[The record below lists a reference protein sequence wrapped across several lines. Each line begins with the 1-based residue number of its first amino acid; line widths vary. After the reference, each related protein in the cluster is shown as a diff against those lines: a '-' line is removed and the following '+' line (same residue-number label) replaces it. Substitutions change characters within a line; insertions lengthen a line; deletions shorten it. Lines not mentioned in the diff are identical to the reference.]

1 MKKYKYVGYDRYGN
15 IKYGTCSASDEIKLK
30 EILKKERIRIK
41 KFSEITI
48 RRKIFKEEILNFT
61 KEILIMLDS
70 GISIIKI
77 LEIQEQQY
85 KAPLKDILGELKRDI
100 LNGDTLGEAFKKY
113 EEIFG
118 SFYIGM
124 IFLGE
129 SSGNLDKNLRKICEY
144 LELEIRIIKKIK
156 EVIFYPCILLTF
168 SILILTFLMIYI
180 FPNFIKLFEESK
192 RELPLLTR
200 ILIGVS
206 NNFHMI
212 ILFFICILIIII
224 FFIRYIKKDRVLKEK
239 YDGILLKVPIIK
251 SFIIGNF
258 IIRFSKNISIMLSSG
273 IVIMDILKL
282 LKNFFENIVIKR
294 ELEIIEELL
303 FEGKQLSEGLKKNNL
318 FPQKYIK
325 LVIVGEKSGEL
336 SKVFEQIAKL
346 EEERIERDIKKLLT
360 LVEPILIIILG
371 LILSIIIIAIYL
383 PIFNMSNLID

>member
-41 KFSEITI
+41 KFSEITT
-48 RRKIFKEEILNFT
+48 KIKISKEEILNFT

-144 LELEIRIIKKIK
+144 LELEIKIIKKIK

>member
-41 KFSEITI
+41 KFSEITT
-48 RRKIFKEEILNFT
+48 KIKISKEEILNFT

-336 SKVFEQIAKL
+336 SRVFEQIAKL

>member
-41 KFSEITI
+41 KFSEITT
-48 RRKIFKEEILNFT
+48 KIKISKEEILNFT

-85 KAPLKDILGELKRDI
+85 KAPLKDILGELKKDI

-129 SSGNLDKNLRKICEY
+129 SSGNLDKNLKKICEY

-200 ILIGVS
+200 ILIGVN

-258 IIRFSKNISIMLSSG
+258 VIRFSKNISIMLSSG

>member
-41 KFSEITI
+41 KFSEITT
-48 RRKIFKEEILNFT
+48 KIKISKEEILNFT

>member
-41 KFSEITI
+41 KFSEITT
-48 RRKIFKEEILNFT
+48 KIKISKEEILNFT

-70 GISIIKI
+70 GISVIKI

-258 IIRFSKNISIMLSSG
+258 IIRFSKNISIMLSAG
-273 IVIMDILKL
+273 IVIIDILKL

-336 SKVFEQIAKL
+336 SRVFEQIAKL

>member
-41 KFSEITI
+41 KFSEITT
-48 RRKIFKEEILNFT
+48 KIKISKEEILNFT

-70 GISIIKI
+70 GISVIKI

-258 IIRFSKNISIMLSSG
+258 IIRFSKNISIMLSAG
-273 IVIMDILKL
+273 IVIIDILKL

>member
-41 KFSEITI
+41 KFSEITT
-48 RRKIFKEEILNFT
+48 KIKISKEEILNFT

-180 FPNFIKLFEESK
+180 FPNFIKLFEENK
-192 RELPLLTR
+192 KELPLLTR

>member
-336 SKVFEQIAKL
+336 SRVFEQIAKL

>member
-41 KFSEITI
+41 KFSEITT
-48 RRKIFKEEILNFT
+48 KIKISKEEILNFT

-212 ILFFICILIIII
+212 ILFFICILIII

-294 ELEIIEELL
+294 ELEKIEELL

>member
-41 KFSEITI
+41 KFSEITT
-48 RRKIFKEEILNFT
+48 KIKISKEEILNFT

-70 GISIIKI
+70 GISVIKI

-129 SSGNLDKNLRKICEY
+129 SSGNLDKNLKKICEY

>member
-41 KFSEITI
+41 KFSEITT
-48 RRKIFKEEILNFT
+48 KIKISKEEILNFT

-77 LEIQEQQY
+77 LDIQEQQY

-336 SKVFEQIAKL
+336 SRVFEQIAKL

>member
-41 KFSEITI
+41 KFSEITT
-48 RRKIFKEEILNFT
+48 KIKISKEEILNFT

-85 KAPLKDILGELKRDI
+85 KAPLKDILGELKKDI

-224 FFIRYIKKDRVLKEK
+224 FFIRYIKKDRILKEK

-294 ELEIIEELL
+294 ELEKIEELL
-303 FEGKQLSEGLKKNNL
+303 FEGKQLSKGLKKNNL

-336 SKVFEQIAKL
+336 SRVFEQIAKL

>member
-41 KFSEITI
+41 KFSEITT
-48 RRKIFKEEILNFT
+48 KIKISKEEILNFT

-70 GISIIKI
+70 GISVIKI

-180 FPNFIKLFEESK
+180 FPNFIKLFEENK
-192 RELPLLTR
+192 KELPLLTR

-336 SKVFEQIAKL
+336 SKVFEQITKL

>member
-294 ELEIIEELL
+294 ELEKIEELL

>member
-41 KFSEITI
+41 KFSEITT
-48 RRKIFKEEILNFT
+48 KIKISKEEILNFT

-180 FPNFIKLFEESK
+180 FPNFIKLFKESK

-336 SKVFEQIAKL
+336 SRVFEQIAKL

>member
-41 KFSEITI
+41 KFSEITT
-48 RRKIFKEEILNFT
+48 KIKISKEEILNFT

-180 FPNFIKLFEESK
+180 FPNFIKLFEENK
-192 RELPLLTR
+192 KELPLLTR

-336 SKVFEQIAKL
+336 SKVFEQITKL

>member
-41 KFSEITI
+41 KFSEITT
-48 RRKIFKEEILNFT
+48 KIKISKEEILNFT

-294 ELEIIEELL
+294 ELEKIEELL

-336 SKVFEQIAKL
+336 SRVFEQIAKL

>member
-41 KFSEITI
+41 KFSEITT
-48 RRKIFKEEILNFT
+48 KIKISKEEILNFT

-144 LELEIRIIKKIK
+144 LELEIKIIKKIK

-294 ELEIIEELL
+294 ELEKIEELL

>member
-144 LELEIRIIKKIK
+144 LELKIRIIKKIK

-200 ILIGVS
+200 ILIGIS

-224 FFIRYIKKDRVLKEK
+224 FFIRYIKKDRILKEK

-294 ELEIIEELL
+294 ELEKIEELL

-336 SKVFEQIAKL
+336 SRVFEQIAKL

>member
-41 KFSEITI
+41 KFSEITT
-48 RRKIFKEEILNFT
+48 KIKISKEEILNFT

-70 GISIIKI
+70 GISVIKI

-258 IIRFSKNISIMLSSG
+258 IIRFSKNISIMLSAG

>member
-224 FFIRYIKKDRVLKEK
+224 FFIRYIKKDRILKEK

-336 SKVFEQIAKL
+336 SRVFEQIAKL

>member
-206 NNFHMI
+206 NNFHMF

-224 FFIRYIKKDRVLKEK
+224 FFIRYIKKDRILKEK

-294 ELEIIEELL
+294 ELEKIEELL

-336 SKVFEQIAKL
+336 SRVFEQIAKL

>member
-200 ILIGVS
+200 ILIGIS

>member
-41 KFSEITI
+41 KFSEITT
-48 RRKIFKEEILNFT
+48 KIKISKEEILNFT

-70 GISIIKI
+70 GISVIKI

-180 FPNFIKLFEESK
+180 FPNFIKLFEENK
-192 RELPLLTR
+192 KELPLLTR

-294 ELEIIEELL
+294 ELEKIEELL

>member
-41 KFSEITI
+41 KFSEITT
-48 RRKIFKEEILNFT
+48 KIKISKEEILNFT

-70 GISIIKI
+70 GISVIKI

-144 LELEIRIIKKIK
+144 LELEIKIIKKIK

-212 ILFFICILIIII
+212 ILLFICILIIII

>member
-41 KFSEITI
+41 KFSEITT
-48 RRKIFKEEILNFT
+48 KIKISKEEILNFT

-70 GISIIKI
+70 GISVIKI

-180 FPNFIKLFEESK
+180 FPNFIKLFEENK
-192 RELPLLTR
+192 KELPLLTR

-258 IIRFSKNISIMLSSG
+258 IIQFSKNISIMLSSG

>member
-41 KFSEITI
+41 KFSEITT
-48 RRKIFKEEILNFT
+48 KIKISKEEILNFT

-85 KAPLKDILGELKRDI
+85 KAPLKDILGELKKDI

-224 FFIRYIKKDRVLKEK
+224 FFIRYIKKDRILKEK

-294 ELEIIEELL
+294 ELEKIEELL

-336 SKVFEQIAKL
+336 SRVFEQIAKL

>member
-41 KFSEITI
+41 KFSEITT
-48 RRKIFKEEILNFT
+48 KIKISKEEILNFT

-70 GISIIKI
+70 GISVIKI

-180 FPNFIKLFEESK
+180 FPNFIKLFEENK
-192 RELPLLTR
+192 KELPLLTR

-336 SKVFEQIAKL
+336 SRVFEQIAKL

>member
-200 ILIGVS
+200 ILIGIS

-251 SFIIGNF
+251 RFIIGNF

-336 SKVFEQIAKL
+336 SRVFEQIAKL

>member
-41 KFSEITI
+41 KFSEITT
-48 RRKIFKEEILNFT
+48 KIKISKEEILNFT

-336 SKVFEQIAKL
+336 SKVFEQITKL

>member
-41 KFSEITI
+41 KFSEITT
-48 RRKIFKEEILNFT
+48 KIKISKEEILNFT

-70 GISIIKI
+70 GISVIKI

-180 FPNFIKLFEESK
+180 FPNFIKLFEENK
-192 RELPLLTR
+192 KELPLLTR

-224 FFIRYIKKDRVLKEK
+224 FFIRYIKKDRILKEK

-336 SKVFEQIAKL
+336 SKVFEQITKL

>member
-224 FFIRYIKKDRVLKEK
+224 FFIRYIKKDRILKEK

-294 ELEIIEELL
+294 ELEKIEELL

-336 SKVFEQIAKL
+336 SRVFEQIAKL

>member
-41 KFSEITI
+41 KFSEITTKI
-48 RRKIFKEEILNFT
+48 KIFKEEILNFT

-70 GISIIKI
+70 GISVIKI

-294 ELEIIEELL
+294 ELEKIEELL

>member
-41 KFSEITI
+41 KFSEITT
-48 RRKIFKEEILNFT
+48 KIKISKEEILNFT

-70 GISIIKI
+70 GISVIKI

-180 FPNFIKLFEESK
+180 FPNFIKLFEENK
-192 RELPLLTR
+192 KELPLLTR

-224 FFIRYIKKDRVLKEK
+224 FFIRYIKKDRILKEK

-294 ELEIIEELL
+294 ELEKIEELL

>member
-41 KFSEITI
+41 KFSEITT
-48 RRKIFKEEILNFT
+48 KIKISKEEILNFT

-70 GISIIKI
+70 GISVIKI

-144 LELEIRIIKKIK
+144 LELEIKIIKKIK

-180 FPNFIKLFEESK
+180 FPNFIKLFEENK
-192 RELPLLTR
+192 KELPLLTR

-258 IIRFSKNISIMLSSG
+258 IIRFSKNISIMLSAG
-273 IVIMDILKL
+273 IVIIDILKL

-336 SKVFEQIAKL
+336 SKVFEQITKL

>member
-41 KFSEITI
+41 KFSEITT
-48 RRKIFKEEILNFT
+48 KIKISKEEILNFT

-85 KAPLKDILGELKRDI
+85 KAPLKDILGELKKDI

-129 SSGNLDKNLRKICEY
+129 SSGNLDKNLKKICEY